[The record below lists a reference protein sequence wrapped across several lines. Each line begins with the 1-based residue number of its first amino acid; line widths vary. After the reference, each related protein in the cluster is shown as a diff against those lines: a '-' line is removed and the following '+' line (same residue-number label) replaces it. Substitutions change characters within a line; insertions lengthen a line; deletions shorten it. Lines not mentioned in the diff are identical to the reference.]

1 MNKKGLTITFTESS
15 LGCIVKFT
23 YLYNYKTILLFQ
35 ITNSPVFSLSKK
47 GKDNL
52 VVRSSEIHMKRMDT
66 GAETKYNCGGFE
78 LKGDCKDASF
88 CTKTFTNCQKSVVSA
103 GKA

>member
-1 MNKKGLTITFTESS
+1 MYSQI
-15 LGCIVKFT
+15 
-23 YLYNYKTILLFQ
+23 YLSIYHKTILLFQ